1 MEVPVSPPSAQVDPA
16 PVTLPAPPAQV
27 APVVE
32 LDAAAIV
39 AAQEKVFTDLYVAT
53 LPSVVH
59 ISVDRAV
66 QGGFQPAGEGS
77 GFVWDES
84 GVIVTNNHVVDGS
97 DRVWVNFEDGNVFLA
112 QIIGTDPDSDLAAL
126 QIDAPAGYLTPVSL
140 GDNDDLKVGQF
151 TFALGNPFGETFTM
165 TSGIVSALGR
175 TITGAANS
183 PYKIPSAI
191 QTDAPIN
198 PGNSGGPLFNVHGEV
213 IGINSQIISQSGASA
228 GIGFAIPINI
238 AKIVIPELIATGSHT
253 YTYLG
258 ISGGSVTSLVAEN
271 TGLDR
276 NTRGVIISGL
286 TAGGPA
292 GKAGLRAPQGSTRG
306 DIITSIDG
314 VSVRTIE
321 DLIAYLAVNTKPGQT
336 IVVEAIRADGATE
349 DVDVLLEPRPG
360 S

>member
-1 MEVPVSPPSAQVDPA
+1 
-16 PVTLPAPPAQV
+16 
-27 APVVE
+27 
-32 LDAAAIV
+32 
-39 AAQEKVFTDLYVAT
+39 
-53 LPSVVH
+53 
-59 ISVDRAV
+59 
-66 QGGFQPAGEGS
+66 
-77 GFVWDES
+77 
-84 GVIVTNNHVVDGS
+84 VTNNHVVDGS

-151 TFALGNPFGETFTM
+151 TFAVGNPFGETFTM

-238 AKIVIPELIATGSHT
+238 AKIVVPELIATRSHT

-276 NTRGVIISGL
+276 DTRGAIISAL

-292 GKAGLRAPQGSTRG
+292 GKAGLRAPQGNSRG

-314 VSVRTIE
+314 ISVRTIE

-336 IVVEAIRADGATE
+336 IVVEAIRPDGSTE
-349 DVDVLLEPRPG
+349 KVDVLLEPRPV